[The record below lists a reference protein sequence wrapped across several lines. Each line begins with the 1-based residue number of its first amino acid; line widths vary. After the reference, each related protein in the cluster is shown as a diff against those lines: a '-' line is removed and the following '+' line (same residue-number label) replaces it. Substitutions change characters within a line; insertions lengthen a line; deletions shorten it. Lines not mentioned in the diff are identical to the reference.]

1 MKKRVEIFY
10 ATYGGGH
17 LSAAN
22 AIKQYIDEN
31 YSDKYETHILD
42 IVEYCSKVVNKISK
56 SAYNRMATDA
66 TWAWEK
72 VYYKSQ
78 KGTLAKISNTS
89 NKIMAVKMSRYFK
102 EHRPDIVISTHPF
115 GSQITSYLK
124 AKKKTNCKSYTIL
137 TDFVS
142 HNQWL
147 VGSENVDK
155 FFVSNQLMKDDIVKE
170 ANIPEEKIEVTG
182 IPISKNFLEPH
193 DNKKTLKELDFSPKK
208 KTILFFGGG
217 AFGLGKDNVDQIL
230 YSLTDLEDTQI
241 IAISG
246 KNEDRF
252 NTFKKIVKNSGKEK
266 NIRVI
271 QFANNVPEL
280 MSISNLVITKPGG
293 LTISESLVSGLPIM
307 IIYPLPG
314 QEEANADFLEKSGSA
329 IWLRNIEDSKTI
341 LNLLITNDD
350 KLLKMHKASL
360 KIAKPNSTKT
370 ICKETLGQIKNTKK

>member
-10 ATYGGGH
+10 ASYGGGH
-17 LSAAN
+17 LSAAKS
-22 AIKQYIDEN
+22 IKQYIDEE
-31 YSDKYETHILD
+31 YSDEYETHILD
-42 IVEYCSKVVNKISK
+42 IVEYCSKIVNKISK
-56 SAYNRMATDA
+56 SAYNRMAKDA
-66 TWAWEK
+66 TWAWER

-89 NKIMAVKMSRYFK
+89 NKIMAVKMSRYFRENK
-102 EHRPDIVISTHPF
+102 PDIVINTHPF

-124 AKKKTNCKSYTIL
+124 AKNKTNCKLYTIL

-155 FFVSNQLMKDDIVKE
+155 FFVSNQLMKEDIVKE
-170 ANIPEEKIEVTG
+170 SNIPEEKIEVTG
-182 IPISKNFLEPH
+182 IPISKRFLEPH
-193 DNKKTLKELDFSPKK
+193 DKEKIFKELDLSPEK

-217 AFGLGKDNVDQIL
+217 AYGLGKDKTEKIL
-230 YSLTDLEDTQI
+230 SSLTNLENIQI

-246 KNEDRF
+246 KNEDMY
-252 NTFKKIVKNSGKEK
+252 NSFKRIVSKSGKEDSIK
-266 NIRVI
+266 VI

-307 IIYPLPG
+307 IINPLPG
-314 QEEANADFLEKSGSA
+314 QEEENADFLEKSGSA
-329 IWLRNIEDSKTI
+329 IWLRKVEDSKTI
-341 LNLLITNDD
+341 LSLLFMNDD
-350 KLLKMHKASL
+350 NLLKMHEASL
-360 KIAKPNSTKT
+360 KIAKPHSTET
-370 ICKETLGQIKNTKK
+370 ICKEILG